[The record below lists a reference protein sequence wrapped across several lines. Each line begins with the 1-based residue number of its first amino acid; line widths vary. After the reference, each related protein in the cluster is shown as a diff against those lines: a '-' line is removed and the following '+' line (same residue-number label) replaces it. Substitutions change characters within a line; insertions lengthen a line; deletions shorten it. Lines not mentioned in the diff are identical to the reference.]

1 MKRAYYYLFYKFY
14 KMSEAAP
21 SRWLSDWKAGIVIIA
36 LETWLLLSLIIYY
49 NVFIDRYFNL
59 TATSPVIILSSI
71 AILLG
76 NYFAFVHTDEWKAYV
91 KEFDALPKKKNQ
103 IGSLIVFAIVVL
115 VIANLVFSF
124 YLMSQIDW
132 KQYK

>member
-1 MKRAYYYLFYKFY
+1 
-14 KMSEAAP
+14 MSEAAP